1 MARLEGKVAIV
12 TGAGTGIGRAIA
24 LALSREGA
32 HIVVAELNKD
42 TGKRTASEVES
53 LGGKA
58 LALRVDVTKSAEV
71 EEMVKKTLERF
82 GKMDI
87 LVNNAGVSSMA
98 EVVNLTEKDWDFN
111 MDVNA
116 KGQFLC
122 SKRVAKYMIEQGEGG
137 RIVNIASVAGKTG
150 SKYYAHYNASKA
162 AVLALT
168 ASLALEL
175 ASHHVTVNAVCPG
188 MVETDMQKREKK
200 WLCDLE
206 ADGRTP
212 QDLDKEFAEFTPCG
226 RLEQPEDVAKAVVF
240 LASDEAE
247 FITGQGI
254 NVSGGIIT
262 VR

>member
-1 MARLEGKVAIV
+1 
-12 TGAGTGIGRAIA
+12 
-24 LALSREGA
+24 
-32 HIVVAELNKD
+32 
-42 TGKRTASEVES
+42 
-53 LGGKA
+53 
-58 LALRVDVTKSAEV
+58 
-71 EEMVKKTLERF
+71 
-82 GKMDI
+82 
-87 LVNNAGVSSMA
+87 
-98 EVVNLTEKDWDFN
+98 
-111 MDVNA
+111 
-116 KGQFLC
+116 
-122 SKRVAKYMIEQGEGG
+122 
-137 RIVNIASVAGKTG
+137 
-150 SKYYAHYNASKA
+150 
-162 AVLALT
+162 
-168 ASLALEL
+168 
-175 ASHHVTVNAVCPG
+175 

>member
-12 TGAGTGIGRAIA
+12 TGAGAGIGRAIA
-24 LALSREGA
+24 LALAEEGA
-32 HIVVAELNKD
+32 DIVVAELNKE
-42 TGKRTASEVES
+42 TGKKTASEVES
-53 LGGKA
+53 LGRRA
-58 LALRVDVTKSAEV
+58 LAVRTDVTSSRDV
-71 EEMVKKTLERF
+71 EAMVKGALEEF
-82 GKMDI
+82 GKIDI

-98 EVVNLTEKDWDFN
+98 LAVNLTEKDWDFN
-111 MDVNA
+111 MKVNA

-122 SKRVAKYMIEQGEGG
+122 AKNVAKYLIERGEGG
-137 RIVNIASVAGKTG
+137 RIINIASVAGKTG

-162 AVLALT
+162 AVIAFT

-175 ASHHVTVNAVCPG
+175 ASHHITVNAICPG

-212 QDLDKEFAEFTPCG
+212 EDLDREFAEFTPCG
-226 RLEQPEDVAKAVVF
+226 RLEQPEDVAKTVVF
-240 LASDEAE
+240 LASDDAE
-247 FITGQGI
+247 FITGQAI

-262 VR
+262 VK

>member
-24 LALSREGA
+24 LALAKEGA
-32 HIVVAELNKD
+32 IITIAELNKE
-42 TGKRTASEVES
+42 TGNRTASEVES
-53 LGGKA
+53 LGREA
-58 LALRVDVTKSAEV
+58 LVLRVDVTKGADV
-71 EEMVKKTLERF
+71 DAMVKHTLEKF
-82 GKMDI
+82 GKIDI

-98 EVVNLTEKDWDFN
+98 EVVNLTERDWDFN

-122 SKRVAKYMIEQGEGG
+122 AKSVARHMLDRGEGG

-175 ASHHVTVNAVCPG
+175 ASSHITVNAVCPG

-212 QDLDKEFAEFTPCG
+212 EDLDREFTDFTPCG

-240 LASDEAE
+240 LASDDAE